1 MPQHHQ
7 VTIKGAPITDD
18 TQLKE
23 HGEGFASREKIARTP
38 PEEKRAQQK
47 RGAQHQMENMSQHYG
62 EDGSLSQ
69 SPSRRQLPHSQSDGA
84 AALNQPPLPL
94 HQQYIYYQQ

>member
-1 MPQHHQ
+1 VPQHHQ
-7 VTIKGAPITDD
+7 VTIKGALITDEVE
-18 TQLKE
+18 LKE

-38 PEEKRAQQK
+38 PEEKRGRK
-47 RGAQHQMENMSQHYG
+47 GGGQHQMENMSQHYG
-62 EDGSLSQ
+62 EEGSLSQ
-69 SPSRRQLPHSQSDGA
+69 SPSRRQLPHSQSDPS